1 LPATTTNAAAALIP
15 ARKDNTSSEA
25 TEADDRINYNVAA
38 AFRCETGDKEL
49 FEPADHWIHVTPQER
64 SVI

>member
-1 LPATTTNAAAALIP
+1 MQLQRSHLPERITQV
-15 ARKDNTSSEA
+15 SEA